1 MLKWLVAGIGDI
13 TSKRAIPAIL
23 SEPRSVLYAVLTRN
37 PEKAAAYPG
46 AKVYTKIEDAMADPQ
61 IDAVYV
67 GLPVVMHAPVTLA
80 ALAAGKHV
88 LCEKPVGMNYAQ
100 ARSLVDAANAAGV
113 RFGVAYY
120 RRMYPKLRRAAELLA
135 QGVIGR
141 PVLAE
146 ANSHSW
152 FAEVYTDRTWFLDP
166 AMAGGGPLY
175 DIASHRIDAFNFL
188 FGNPVRVCGQIANVV
203 KSAAVEDSAT
213 LMIEYEQGTRGV
225 IDVRWHSRIVRDDF
239 RIIGTDGAMELS
251 PLNGPDLIYPGGH
264 EVLPAPANLQYPCV
278 ENFVSAV
285 LDGAP
290 LASSGASAIVTD
302 WVTEQVMAMNRHG
315 KYRYH
320 VRS

>member
-13 TSKRAIPAIL
+13 TTKRAIPAIL
-23 SEPRSVLYAVLTRN
+23 SEPRSTLHALLTRD
-37 PEKAAAYPG
+37 PAKGAAYPG
-46 AKVYTKIEDAMADPQ
+46 AKVYTQIEHALADPE
-61 IDAVYV
+61 IDAVYI
-67 GLPVVMHAPVTLA
+67 GLPVVMHAPITLA

-88 LCEKPVGMNYAQ
+88 LCEKPVAMNYKQ
-100 ARSLVDAANAAGV
+100 ARTLVDAANTAGL

-120 RRMYPKLRRAAELLA
+120 RRMYPKLRRAAELLQ

-152 FAEVYTDRTWFLDP
+152 FADVYGDRTWFLDP
-166 AMAGGGPLY
+166 TMAGGGPLY

-188 FGNPVRVCGQIANVV
+188 FGNPVRACGQISNVT
-203 KSAAVEDSAT
+203 KNTGVEDSAT
-213 LMIEYEQGTRGV
+213 IMIEYGQGVRGV
-225 IDVRWHSRIVRDDF
+225 IDVRWHSKIVRDDF
-239 RIIGTDGAMELS
+239 RIIGTEGAMELS
-251 PLNGPDLIYPGGH
+251 PLNGPDLTYPGGQ
-264 EVLPAPANLQYPCV
+264 ELLPAPSNLQYPCV

-290 LASSGASAIVTD
+290 MASSGASAIVTD
-302 WVTEQVMAMNRHG
+302 WVTEQVMATNRQG

>member
-13 TSKRAIPAIL
+13 TTKRAIPAIL
-23 SEPRSVLYAVLTRN
+23 SEPRSVLHAVLTRN
-37 PEKAAAYPG
+37 PRKTATYPN
-46 AKVYTKIEDAMADPQ
+46 AKVYTKMEEALADPE

-100 ARSLVDAANAAGV
+100 ARSLLYAANTAGL

-135 QGVIGR
+135 QGAIGR

-152 FAEVYTDRTWFLDP
+152 FADVYTDRTWFLNP
-166 AMAGGGPLY
+166 SMAGGGPLY

-213 LMIEYEQGTRGV
+213 VMIEYEQGTRGIV
-225 IDVRWHSRIVRDDF
+225 DVRWHSRIVRDDF

-251 PLNGPDLIYPGGH
+251 PLNGPDLTYPGGH

-285 LDGAP
+285 LEGAP

-302 WVTEQVMAMNRHG
+302 WVTEQVMAMNKQG

-320 VRS
+320 G